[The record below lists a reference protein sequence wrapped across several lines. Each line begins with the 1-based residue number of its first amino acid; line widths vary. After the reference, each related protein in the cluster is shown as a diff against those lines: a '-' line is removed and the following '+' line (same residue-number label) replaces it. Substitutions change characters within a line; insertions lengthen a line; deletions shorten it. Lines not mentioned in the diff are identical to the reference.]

1 MNNKNLKPP
10 ESTSIARERGMAGGI
25 ASGKSKR
32 RKRAMK
38 ELISELISMPVTD
51 TKTVE
56 KFARFFPELEKDS
69 LNYINL
75 AFMRVLQDI
84 TSTSIRPLD
93 RIKIIEFLRD
103 AIDGK
108 PIENI
113 KIDDARAEELHIDKV
128 LSENFTDDELV
139 EMVKNMYQNENKGE
153 KND

>member
-1 MNNKNLKPP
+1 
-10 ESTSIARERGMAGGI
+10 
-25 ASGKSKR
+25 
-32 RKRAMK
+32 
-38 ELISELISMPVTD
+38 
-51 TKTVE
+51 
-56 KFARFFPELEKDS
+56 
-69 LNYINL
+69 
-75 AFMRVLQDI
+75 MRVLQDI